1 MCGIAGFFYKNGESN
16 VPLGTQL
23 SLMASVLGSRG
34 LDGTGMA
41 LYGELP
47 DGHLALRI
55 HLESNIFN
63 EKSESDLAISEITSR
78 LEKLVSINDIQYTGN
93 ILRIEL
99 KEVEDNNDIE
109 FMSKVT
115 SVIEQSGTELFS
127 IGNSMEIIK
136 DIGPAVEL
144 EDYKVADFLGSH
156 GLTHTRLATE
166 SRVDICYSHPFW
178 ARPFPDIAVV
188 HNGQLTNHNKLRRS
202 LQRRGYEFST
212 TNDSE
217 VIAVFIADQLL
228 NGLSLEESLTESIE
242 QLDGTFTYLISTS
255 DGIGFAKDRFST
267 KPLIVAE
274 NKSFVAMASEE
285 VALHSMISDDTDLY
299 EPTAR
304 AVQTWLR

>member
-16 VPLGTQL
+16 IPLGRRLT
-23 SLMASVLGSRG
+23 SMASVLGSRG

-47 DGHLALRI
+47 DGHLVLRI
-55 HLESNIFN
+55 HLESNRFN
-63 EKSESDLAISEITSR
+63 EQAEIDLAISEITSR
-78 LEKLVSINDIQYTGN
+78 LEKLVAINNIEYTGN
-93 ILRIEL
+93 ILRVEL
-99 KEVEDNNDIE
+99 KEIEHNNDIE
-109 FMSKVT
+109 LMAKIT
-115 SVIEQSGTELFS
+115 SAIEDSGTELFS

-144 EDYKVADFLGSH
+144 EDYKVTDFQGSH

-228 NGLSLEESLTESIE
+228 NGLSLEESLSQSIE
-242 QLDGTFTYLISTS
+242 KLDGTFTYLISTS

-299 EPTAR
+299 EPTAK